1 MKFGNLRS
9 FPLQRPEDESGGG
22 GGTAPAPAPVADTPA
37 PAPAD
42 APAPA
47 PADAP
52 APAPAPAEPFAG
64 LDKLLDQVGAD
75 PEAKPPAEP
84 PAAPTPAPAA
94 NAPAPKPEAVDLT
107 PPDGMTDR
115 AKERWGQLTERAKLV
130 PELERRATESET
142 ALTSVRKMVAD
153 SGLAADEFTEMLTMG
168 RLLKSDTPADLQ
180 KAMARLDNI
189 RAGIATRLGVDAPGV
204 DVLAAHA
211 DLKAKVEAMT
221 LTKEDALEIA
231 KLRTKG
237 AQADNQTQE
246 QREQQQF
253 RQTVQQAAAK
263 METTLAQRAS
273 TPGHE
278 AKVAHIMAHF
288 KDPAKLNAFVT
299 TYQPQQW
306 ESVVLMMY
314 DSHVPAAPAAPAVQ
328 PLRPGNTRPGAA
340 VSSGHVT
347 AESAVEGAFARLNL

>member
-1 MKFGNLRS
+1 MKLRTHR
-9 FPLQRPEDESGGG
+9 LQKPEDESGGG
-22 GGTAPAPAPVADTPA
+22 GGTAPTPAPAPVADTPA

-42 APAPA
+42 TPAPA

-52 APAPAPAEPFAG
+52 APAPAPAEPFAS

-94 NAPAPKPEAVDLT
+94 NAPAPKPEMDLT
-107 PPDGMTDR
+107 PPEGISDR

-130 PELERRATESET
+130 PELERRVTESET

-180 KAMARLDNI
+180 KAMQRLDNI
-189 RAGIATRLGVDAPGV
+189 RADIATRLGVDAPGV
-204 DVLAAHA
+204 DVLAGHP
-211 DLKAKVEAMT
+211 DLKSKVEAMT
-221 LTKEDALEIA
+221 LTKEDALEMA

-237 AQADNQTQE
+237 ANADSMTQE

-288 KDPAKLNAFVT
+288 KDPAKLQAFVT

-314 DSHVPAAPAAPAVQ
+314 DSHVPPAPAAPAPPQ